1 MVEGRVLGIVFLA
14 VGVLGIVVAVSSRP
28 LYRVEPR
35 RAPNPVLVGVLLGGG
50 MTAFVI
56 LLFLFGR

>member
-1 MVEGRVLGIVFLA
+1 MAEGRVLGILFLA
-14 VGVLGIVVAVSSRP
+14 VGVLGVVVAVSSRP

-35 RAPNPVLVGVLLGGG
+35 RPNPVLLGVLLGGG